1 MPVMIG
7 RTLGHYRIEA
17 PLGKGGMGEVF
28 RAVDDRLDRSVAL
41 KMLAPEMTADPER
54 RARFL
59 QEARSACAVTHP
71 SIAQV
76 YDVGESEGA
85 IYIAMELVEGRTVR
99 ELVERREL
107 DVAGAVEVA
116 LQVADGLAKAHDA
129 GIVHRDIKADN
140 VMVTPDG
147 HVKILDFGLAKLHAA
162 EDLADTDADERSAMV
177 TVAATQVGMVLGTIG
192 YMSPEQ
198 ARARPVDHR
207 SDLFSLGVVLYE
219 MVAGERPF
227 RGANAIDTLHAIA
240 YEETR
245 PITTLRAHL
254 PPSLHRVVGRCLR
267 KRAEDRYRDARELA
281 RDLREVQR
289 EIESG
294 ISGSVPLAS
303 RLADEWHALRERGAR
318 DWAVPA
324 AIAVV
329 GIAAVAF
336 LILSDRVPWGLLVVL
351 AMVAAIAWRR
361 FRNRNRR
368 LLRRFVS
375 RVRKMP
381 EVRVV
386 ACRGTRVTVVVDRA
400 LARTYVRVQA
410 LIDKVNDRLFWG
422 EPFDVTVRDDL
433 GDDGVRELLRGGGVL
448 HVRED
453 DAAEP

>member
-1 MPVMIG
+1 MPTMIG
-7 RTLGHYRIEA
+7 RTLGHYRIEE

-28 RAVDDRLDRSVAL
+28 RAVDDRLQRSVAL
-41 KMLAPEMTADPER
+41 KLLAPEMTADPER
-54 RARFL
+54 RGRFL
-59 QEARSACAVTHP
+59 QEARAACAVTHP
-71 SIAQV
+71 AIAQV
-76 YDVGESEGA
+76 FDVGESDGA
-85 IYIAMELVEGRTVR
+85 FYIAMELVEGRTVR
-99 ELVERREL
+99 ELIERREL
-107 DVAGAVEVA
+107 DVAGAVEIAV
-116 LQVADGLAKAHDA
+116 QVANGLAKAHDA
-129 GIVHRDIKADN
+129 GIVHRDVKSDN

-147 HVKILDFGLAKLHAA
+147 HAKILDFGLAKLHAA
-162 EDLADTDADERSAMV
+162 EDLADADERSAMA

-245 PITTLRAHL
+245 PITTIRAHL
-254 PPSLHRVVGRCLR
+254 PPSLQRVVGRCLR
-267 KRAEDRYRDARELA
+267 KRAEDRYGDARELS
-281 RDLREVQR
+281 RDLQEVQR

-294 ISGSVPLAS
+294 ISSSVPLTR
-303 RLADEWHALRERGAR
+303 RLVDEWHALRERGAR
-318 DWAVPA
+318 DWAVPVT
-324 AIAVV
+324 IAVA
-329 GIAAVAF
+329 GLAAVSF
-336 LILSDRVPWGLLVVL
+336 LIASDRVPWGLLVVL
-351 AMVAAIAWRR
+351 AMVGAIVWRR

-381 EVRVV
+381 EVRAVV
-386 ACRGTRVTVVVDRA
+386 CQGTRVTVVVDRA
-400 LARTYVRVQA
+400 LAKTYVRVQA

-422 EPFDVTVRDDL
+422 EPFAVTVRDDL
-433 GDDGVRELLRGGGVL
+433 DEDDVRGLLRGGGVF

-453 DAAEP
+453 DAGER